1 MPNEQQVEAIL
12 KNAWG
17 IAIHRNPMMMTKL
30 RSDYEFDR
38 LCEMIKDCLQKG
50 LSADE
55 TCEHVVAELF
65 KGAQTDSQPPED
77 CQP

>member
-1 MPNEQQVEAIL
+1 
-12 KNAWG
+12 
-17 IAIHRNPMMMTKL
+17 MMTKL

-38 LCEMIKDCLQKG
+38 LCEMIRDCLQKG

-65 KGAQTDSQPPED
+65 KGAQSDAQPPED
-77 CQP
+77 CHP